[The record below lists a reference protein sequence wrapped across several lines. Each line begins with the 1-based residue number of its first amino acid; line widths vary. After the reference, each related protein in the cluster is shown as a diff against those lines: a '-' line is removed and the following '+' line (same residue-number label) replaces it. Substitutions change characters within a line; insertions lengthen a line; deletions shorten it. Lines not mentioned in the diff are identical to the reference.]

1 MSRERIVPCLKHGIR
16 EFVNWPCSCSAWGPA
31 ITWPS
36 RKDNVNAED
45 AEREEVFT
53 RRFLKVKNDADVPMK
68 VFVQYRGMD
77 DKKWAW
83 LPADPSTAQDALVYD
98 LNPGQEIFLEHKNT
112 KVSASRIRIWSTAQS
127 QSWLDY
133 RDQDLWIVPEMD
145 QRGEHRYLAT
155 EMKTFTFVSR

>member
-1 MSRERIVPCLKHGIR
+1 
-16 EFVNWPCSCSAWGPA
+16 
-31 ITWPS
+31 
-36 RKDNVNAED
+36 
-45 AEREEVFT
+45 
-53 RRFLKVKNDADVPMK
+53 
-68 VFVQYRGMD
+68 MD

-98 LNPGQEIFLEHKNT
+98 LKPGQEIFLEHKNT

-127 QSWLDY
+127 QTWLDY

-155 EMKTFTFVSR
+155 EMKTFTFVFPKHQVSADAK